1 MKKRTAENE
10 IHTKENETRDMIILG
25 RARKDKEF
33 IAYEKFKSMLS
44 EEQMD
49 MFEKFLEE
57 QAIQE
62 GVKRKGVYSRGFKIG
77 LLIGLETAKF
87 SPED

>member
-1 MKKRTAENE
+1 MESIIDWLFDGE
-10 IHTKENETRDMIILG
+10 IDERNRVRKPKDLS
-25 RARKDKEF
+25 KDKEY
-33 IAYEKFKSMLS
+33 IAYEKFKSMLTD
-44 EEQMD
+44 EQMD